1 MKGKTVR
8 KFTCDSLIRTVTQK
22 RKTAAKDSAAAK
34 DSKPEPV
41 PVDLNEIHRRFWA
54 KLAGK

>member
-1 MKGKTVR
+1 MKARTMH
-8 KFTCDSLIRTVTQK
+8 KFTCDSLIRTVTRK
-22 RKTAAKDSAAAK
+22 REAAAKKSAAAK